1 MGRGHDF
8 EWGCSLQ
15 LRAILEENSSEP
27 SDGSTPAAGHRCLS
41 LVHTPPQSTLGLV
54 NMSLDPRARFSVTAE
69 PHTSPAISVQW
80 HVKWVRSGC
89 MGFHSFETLLLVVIA
104 SGTLWNDKST
114 RWREHMAITTILRWS
129 ESGSLPT
136 NCAPPLPPWRGTA
149 VTDPPF
155 VLCFQLQLPLPGML
169 SA

>member
-1 MGRGHDF
+1 MTLNEAVLF
-8 EWGCSLQ
+8 NWEQ
-15 LRAILEENSSEP
+15 ILEENSSEP

-54 NMSLDPRARFSVTAE
+54 DMSLDPRARFSVTAE

-80 HVKWVRSGC
+80 RVKWVRSGC

-104 SGTLWNDKST
+104 SGIRRNDKST
-114 RWREHMAITTILRWS
+114 QWREHMAITTILRWS